1 MDNSRNSPLE
11 SSLVEAL
18 KKRLAFSQIS
28 QREAE
33 RALGMGHGTI
43 GKILRGQTTVRLSH
57 LELLAPIVGFTLEE
71 ILSEALGRPVESTDE
86 DRFARRVAS
95 HVASELLQ
103 HKQ

>member
-1 MDNSRNSPLE
+1 MDNPRNSPLE

-18 KKRLAFSQIS
+18 KRRLAFSQIS

-43 GKILRGQTTVRLSH
+43 GKILRGRTALRLSH
-57 LELLAPIVGFTLEE
+57 LELLAPIVGFTMAE
-71 ILSEALGRPVESTDE
+71 ILSEALGQPLEATDE
-86 DRFARRVAS
+86 DGFARRVAT
-95 HVASELLQ
+95 HVANELLQ

>member
-1 MDNSRNSPLE
+1 LDNPRNSPLE

-18 KKRLAFSQIS
+18 KRHLVISQIS

-33 RALGMGHGTI
+33 RSLGMGHGTI
-43 GKILRGQTTVRLSH
+43 GKILRGRTAIRLSH
-57 LELLAPIVGFTLEE
+57 LELLAPILGFTLEE
-71 ILSEALGRPVESTDE
+71 ILSEALGRPLKATDE